1 MTGFILRIIAM
12 ITMVTDHV
20 GFSLAGN
27 PMIIRCIGRIAFPVY
42 AFLLADGFLHFRK
55 EKDRVMK
62 HLTTLILLIFIS
74 EFFVDTLEFG
84 LNFSEYFESQN
95 VMITLLL
102 GFLGMLITEN
112 ILPRNEKRRKLDW
125 KKIIILVCSYL
136 LLGFANLMM
145 NSNFNLVGPLLV
157 IAFYWFLRVSRD
169 EKTNKN
175 KWTWWKR
182 FCFLLLIF
190 AVYLPIYFWVRT
202 DFGSYNAWIQ
212 TIKDYFPW
220 IIGHFFAIIVL
231 SLYNGKLGYN
241 KPWFKK
247 LYLYMYP
254 LNAAIIGFIHII
266 LGL

>member
-1 MTGFILRIIAM
+1 MTGFVLRIIAM
-12 ITMVTDHV
+12 ITMVIDHV

-27 PMIIRCIGRIAFPVY
+27 PMIMRCIGRIAFPVY
-42 AFLLADGFLHFRK
+42 AFLLADGFLHFYK
-55 EKDRVMK
+55 DKDRVMK
-62 HLTTLILLIFIS
+62 HLSTLVILFFVS

-102 GFLGMLITEN
+102 GYLGMIITEKIYPRGNKNNKVN
-112 ILPRNEKRRKLDW
+112 IKNICVLAG
-125 KKIIILVCSYL
+125 SYL

-145 NSNFNLVGPLLV
+145 NGNFNLVGPLLV
-157 IAFYWFLRVSRD
+157 IAFYWFLRESR
-169 EKTNKN
+169 NAKN
-175 KWTWWKR
+175 ENNWSLLKR
-182 FCFLLLIF
+182 FSYLLLIF
-190 AVYLPIYFWVRT
+190 AIYLPIYFWVRT

-212 TIKDYFPW
+212 TLHDYSPW
-220 IIGHFFAIIVL
+220 ILGHFFAVIIL

-254 LNAAIIGFIHII
+254 LNAAVIGLIHLLFGI
-266 LGL
+266 